1 IPCADGP
8 GGSGRLMNQVTRTN
22 RFRIVGA
29 TLLGVLLLMGASD
42 NTSRVEKLGHQLMC
56 MCSCGQ
62 ILMECNHVG
71 CTYSDTMRH
80 ELTAAVDAG
89 KGDQEVLAMFV
100 EKYGAT
106 VLAAPTHSGFDRVAW
121 LLPYIALIV
130 GLGGVAFVVRAW
142 HKRRVPATVAAT
154 SGLSTADLSR
164 LREQ

>member
-1 IPCADGP
+1 M
-8 GGSGRLMNQVTRTN
+8 SRLN
-22 RFRIVGA
+22 RFRIVGSL
-29 TLLGVLLLMGASD
+29 LLGVLLLMGASD
-42 NTSRVEKLGHQLMC
+42 NSSRIDRLGHQMMC
-56 MCSCGQ
+56 MCSCSQ

-71 CTYSDTMRH
+71 CTYSDTMRN
-80 ELTAAVDAG
+80 ELTAGVDAG
-89 KGDQEVLAMFV
+89 KSDSEVLAMFV
-100 EKYGAT
+100 EKYGTT

-164 LREQ
+164 LREQARKETDL

>member
-1 IPCADGP
+1 MLTFRQKKI
-8 GGSGRLMNQVTRTN
+8 RLL
-22 RFRIVGA
+22 GA
-29 TLLGVLLLMGASD
+29 LLIGVLLLMGAGDS
-42 NTSRVEKLGHQLMC
+42 TSRVEKLGHQLMC
-56 MCSCGQ
+56 VCSCSQ

-71 CTYSDTMRH
+71 CTYSDTMRN
-80 ELTAAVDAG
+80 ELNAGVDAG
-89 KGDQEVLAMFV
+89 KSDSEVLAMFV
-100 EKYGAT
+100 EKYGTT

-164 LREQ
+164 LREQARKETDL